1 MRRNAWARASAMMRA
16 SCARRAGSAKSAR
29 LMVVSSS
36 LARRVIRSRSDLRWS
51 ASPRVSAVWVDNSAG
66 HSPPVTHGVQST
78 AEPNVGMIRDFRVAL
93 RRRWRAVLLPKIVTG
108 ADYRRAPFYVG
119 RRAGRVGAAATG
131 PVWLSEIKI
140 PDKVPPARRPLDPR
154 QVRIVS
160 VEFDDLAAA
169 RLSCLAPGAV
179 TRSGRHDVDQVA
191 EAVKVA
197 GVAGI
202 EPGGV
207 SVGGRRYQ

>member
-1 MRRNAWARASAMMRA
+1 MT
-16 SCARRAGSAKSAR
+16 
-29 LMVVSSS
+29 S
-36 LARRVIRSRSDLRWS
+36 LV
-51 ASPRVSAVWVDNSAG
+51 
-66 HSPPVTHGVQST
+66 
-78 AEPNVGMIRDFRVAL
+78 
-93 RRRWRAVLLPKIVTG
+93 
-108 ADYRRAPFYVG
+108 
-119 RRAGRVGAAATG
+119 TG
-131 PVWLSEIKI
+131 PVWLSGINI

-160 VEFDDLAAA
+160 NEFDDLAVLQ
-169 RLSCLAPGAV
+169 LSCLARGAV

-191 EAVKVA
+191 EAVKVV